1 MPVPKERAQ
10 LLWNNFEDLSKRAYE
25 YQQTSLMKGSGWDK
39 KAQCNYQEIVG
50 DKEYCSVIRKLLHGG
65 GGTIASRRNKVG
77 EAALFFPL
85 GKPIPAQNHVTSISY
100 TRLHY
105 TYTKLEE
112 ANAK

>member
-65 GGTIASRRNKVG
+65 GDHCFSQEQSGRGSFIFSAW
-77 EAALFFPL
+77 
-85 GKPIPAQNHVTSISY
+85 
-100 TRLHY
+100 
-105 TYTKLEE
+105 E
-112 ANAK
+112 ANPSTESCNLHLVHAPPLYVH